1 MSLAFRLFGNFHWP
15 PLAHKRPVSSPEPIH
30 EAIREGLVEIF
41 FLPKDLDYP
50 NKLTALLRW
59 CPGKIIPKSP
69 DDQDFIGPQPD
80 KKTLSLFDL
89 TQGEQGSAL
98 AWWSNTDEV
107 ESSIIWLDGGT
118 NSPATEANDP
128 EVVNVSNAWTAFH
141 GAFLLQQFEDTT
153 LNVQWPLVSQ
163 CEYISDITSHSSLV
177 LYRIKKTP
185 QFRFNVHL
193 PLPVQRRQATTK
205 PPILNRNE
213 PAFPFCAIYNVQSNL
228 KDKGIVANSLVVGW
242 IGAYATKDP
251 KVVVS
256 YILEPENQPKLKG
269 KELPSE
275 LKLGKYGFAP
285 SRDENGR
292 FAKIYREL
300 KTSDGFWPA
309 DLKSSLKQV
318 LENYGFELGEGKEAA
333 ESLEEYQ
340 PNKLSLRFGNDPST
354 QHQSL
359 IYRISV
365 KSGFEKGKGDLSFNP
380 KKNLQLRLV
389 DELGGAIAKNVYYD
403 KDFFEGWLS
412 VSKQLFVDCEL
423 SWSIAEEDI
432 WSLER
437 SNDWRLKVQLRI
449 IWSEVL
455 EGKAA
460 LLAGNEAFSSGLLQH
475 ASYSMAVARNSMI
488 AGESGLPHSFLPSIN
503 FPGKQS
509 AQFCLYGTPVDAVMG
524 KNGLVSWGKSANPKG
539 WRRPQMRL
547 TLADPKFLTEVV
559 EHKVES
565 ENNNE
570 IDFELDS
577 IAFFQTPGV
586 VLKVR
591 LKHDNKWPHR
601 GDTDL
606 RNDES
611 YFASYKFEF
620 VSFSSKLP
628 WAGRLSA
635 LQFSGEDSKK
645 AVTIK
650 ETKNLFEEIK
660 MEEGLLRVGREGTA
674 QTNDLSHLVYP
685 NGTVA
690 VKITIPIPVSR
701 IEQIGIDTAR
711 ADRSGRP
718 APLLVPM
725 VTDLDDQKSTRVQY
739 WLIATEKISP
749 REDRWL
755 QADIYDNAA
764 ETGDR
769 SYVSI
774 SQEPFSILKF
784 TSRPLSDRGSAES
797 ASVATYSGDTRLW
810 QYKTVSDY
818 YHYVLPPQVV
828 GESADKPR
836 RLEIHDLTKDD
847 EQKLRPY
854 VSMQKGVALND
865 ETALRRRAV
874 EFRLTPSAEI
884 WIKPSDVKRG
894 YFMPESTSYEI
905 FRQYGEYGLGAQ
917 LAYLRA
923 EFLYGMPVGIDV
935 AKEMGIARASRVAEI
950 EALTGRLPGHARQG
964 ADKEQSARWNAIR
977 AAFARRPERLE
988 IWARDLDSTVDFTP
1002 ARFSTGVQFALRGSA
1017 VHRHPIGPD
1026 SGYKDA
1032 PLVGGEKPTEE
1043 TVAALPRHH
1052 PQGLSGGAL
1061 WPLESL
1067 NLFNILVKSPA
1078 SSGGTIEH
1086 IALSPIGGDA
1096 SQRAEFLDGKVAII
1110 SETRNGHVERQQVEV
1125 LGRICTF
1132 WHRAKHVV
1140 VYERTVNASAQFA
1153 PFREGDPD
1161 RTRSRR
1167 PILRK
1172 VREYIELLQPE
1183 RNYPDFTT
1191 AHQRTTGFLERV
1203 RFNSHI
1209 INVDSAW
1216 SSDVE
1221 KFGWKIPLW
1230 NRLSSRQR
1238 PQVYPLPDIAF
1249 VTTAEGEGERPIVA
1263 QECLDPDYLFFF
1275 ADFKAKTSDTNL
1287 WESRL
1292 SLDFPNM
1299 PAASEIVKYSDITS
1313 KKSLE
1318 KEEGAEPRRR
1328 AVGRFLPGLRQFTWR
1343 LAPVAQK
1350 TAINAGRAGK
1360 PIYVGL
1366 ESVTF
1371 MRANHFVKKKFDEN
1385 LGDLLVASSTLD
1397 RNSPTAK
1404 KLAAIGYWKAGGEN
1418 GDPVSN
1424 TMLEKYTS
1432 DKGELFKAIES
1443 ENFGDIKTLLDTLK
1457 TTELSKL
1464 KASLKAHL
1472 EKLAGGKVI
1481 SDFSK
1486 FTSLPENDGKFCDKL
1501 KQDAVGMVQRKEML
1515 IRTAIHDLV
1524 GDGELLLDR
1533 LLVDVYGNIAN
1544 KETFTANL
1552 VNNVL
1557 ARIQPL
1563 FNEASQDIGNI
1574 DEGVEKVRSALLDLE
1589 SEIEAV
1595 FKRTHQRIEQFV
1607 AGYDQSKPWSKTRR
1621 EAFNDGLT
1629 AAFSNVPDDIRA
1641 AIDETRQRMGIEL
1654 NNVSQ
1659 AIGGY
1664 AAKFLSN
1671 LTSAEIASKEI
1682 LRGVADLVDPFLIK
1696 ITSGLNALNVPAIG
1710 FAKTKI
1716 GTLIDDARN
1725 IKGDDDLK
1733 TKTVGALVTI
1743 KNGIGGSL
1751 KLIADGRAYAAE
1763 IDKQKNE
1770 AVGDITKAVEGV
1782 KTSLED
1788 LVKGLKVDADFLFSN
1803 SDEIG
1808 KKGGAQLK
1816 ADIDTFIIEG
1826 VRAQLAPI
1834 TGWIETSLSKIGTA
1848 IDASVL
1854 PIFESIETLQFG
1866 LLEKIRSIPQEII
1879 PIVDDVRDALQSAQ
1893 LALAPG
1899 NLVETLVRGHVIEPA
1914 VKLLFQQ
1921 LPDFPGP
1928 IDKDKYNEFL
1938 LARLLQFEETV
1949 GDVIRRIEDK
1959 VLDSLAEITSAC
1971 NTVYEGVEKVTE
1983 YFKDLAA
1990 DLDNV
1995 ITKKINEAYAG
2006 LEAVLS
2012 PIPDVKNLKK
2022 MFATLK
2028 SFDYSVR
2035 SLQNNLSRAYETAG
2049 VYADRVFD
2057 LASKLGSD
2065 LADGDLS
2072 AAPSNILKLYSAVTS
2087 APELAALKSDIDR
2100 IRAGFDE
2107 LGDVIDTTKATALFN
2122 QLGDELKG
2130 LGLSL
2135 PFDKISDR
2143 ILPADLSNFDIG
2155 KVFRNFGGAR
2165 LDRLFKGYKMPAGV
2179 RDAIKVTHDF
2189 DKKQARAWV
2198 QVDINAPMPG
2208 RRSLFSVGVFKAE
2221 FVDMHFV
2228 GQVRLEASKD
2238 QDKVSQTGFGRIGTK
2253 IDMVVGGQSMVSFE
2267 KFGLNFTKE
2276 KGLDIEFDP
2285 SNIRLNPQFKFIQ
2298 DFLSNLFGDEPG
2310 GLKIIKEGGMPVGIE
2325 HEFIIPPVSLNFG
2338 TSGVSNISIENR
2350 FKLIAYPDFMLA
2362 DRFNLSTVERPFI
2375 FSIFIIGGTGFIQIE
2390 AQYRPFDNELLVL
2403 VEAGAGGSASLAF
2416 AFGPFSGQIF
2426 ITLSG
2431 TLSYRKLIGKP
2442 GGGLSISV
2450 VLVIAG
2456 HVNVA
2461 GIVTIGITLMLR
2473 MTYRDNGQV
2482 DADGTLSVTIR
2493 ISKFFK
2499 LRARANVKYKL
2510 RGGKSETK
2518 FSSGVDTRTL
2528 VSAELK
2534 NIQQAASKLEQAR
2547 N

>member
-1 MSLAFRLFGNFHWP
+1 MSLGFRLFGNFHWP

-41 FLPKDLDYP
+41 FLPKYLDYP

-128 EVVNVSNAWTAFH
+128 EIVNVSNAWTAFH
-141 GAFLLQQFEDTT
+141 GAFLLQQFEDKA

-269 KELPSE
+269 KELPSQ
-275 LKLGKYGFAP
+275 LKLGRYGFAP

-318 LENYGFELGEGKEAA
+318 LENYGFGLGEGKEVA
-333 ESLEEYQ
+333 ESLEEYE

-354 QHQSL
+354 QRQSL

-365 KSGFEKGKGDLSFNP
+365 KSGFEKGKGDLSLNS
-380 KKNLQLRLV
+380 KKNLQLKLE
-389 DELGGAIAKNVYYD
+389 DELGGAIAKDVHYD
-403 KDFFEGWLS
+403 KDLFEGWLS
-412 VSKQLFVDCEL
+412 VGKRLFVDCEL
-423 SWSIAEEDI
+423 SWSIAKEDI
-432 WSLER
+432 WSFDR
-437 SNDWRLKVQLRI
+437 SNDWGLKVKLRI

-460 LLAGNEAFSSGLLQH
+460 LLAGKEAFSSGLLQH

-509 AQFCLYGTPVDAVMG
+509 AQFCLYGTPVEAVMG
-524 KNGLVSWGKSANPKG
+524 KNGLVSWGKSVSPKG
-539 WRRPQMRL
+539 WRRSQMRL
-547 TLADPKFLTEVV
+547 TLADPKSLIEVV
-559 EHKVES
+559 EHKVEN

-570 IDFELDS
+570 IDFELDA

-586 VLKVR
+586 VLNVR
-591 LKHDNKWPHR
+591 LKHDNEWPHR
-601 GDTDL
+601 GATDL

-611 YFASYKFEF
+611 YFASYKFELA
-620 VSFSSKLP
+620 SFPSKLP

-635 LQFSGEDSKK
+635 LQFSGEDNKK

-650 ETKNLFEEIK
+650 ETKNLSEEIK
-660 MEEGLLRVGREGTA
+660 MGKGLVRVGREGTA
-674 QTNDLSHLVYP
+674 QTNELSHLVYP

-964 ADKEQSARWNAIR
+964 ADKEQSARWNSIR

-1061 WPLESL
+1061 WPVESL
-1067 NLFNILVKSPA
+1067 NLFNILIRSPA

-1140 VYERTVNASAQFA
+1140 VYERTVNATAQFA
-1153 PFREGDPD
+1153 PLKEDDPD

-1203 RFNSHI
+1203 RFNSNI

-1221 KFGWKIPLW
+1221 NFGWKIPLW

-1287 WESRL
+1287 WEPRL

-1299 PAASEIVKYSDITS
+1299 PVASEIVKYSDIAA
-1313 KKSLE
+1313 KISLE
-1318 KEEGAEPRRR
+1318 KDGVTERRRR

-1343 LAPVAQK
+1343 LAPVPQK

-1360 PIYVGL
+1360 PVYVGL
-1366 ESVTF
+1366 ETVTF
-1371 MRANHFVKKKFDEN
+1371 MRASHVDPEPMRAVLVTVMEKAAEAIKYEETAETLGKIPYWKSNGEGSDGLNEKILNSLKNYTTKDGTLGTAIGTKDVKLVETALAN
-1385 LGDLLVASSTLD
+1385 LETDLLILKSGIS
-1397 RNSPTAK
+1397 
-1404 KLAAIGYWKAGGEN
+1404 GYLKERVKN
-1418 GDPVSN
+1418 
-1424 TMLEKYTS
+1424 LEFDDLTK
-1432 DKGELFKAIES
+1432 F
-1443 ENFGDIKTLLDTLK
+1443 N
-1457 TTELSKL
+1457 SKL
-1464 KASLKAHL
+1464 P
-1472 EKLAGGKVI
+1472 I
-1481 SDFSK
+1481 
-1486 FTSLPENDGKFCDKL
+1486 DGSFCDKL
-1501 KQDAVGMVQRKEML
+1501 KKDAVGMVQRKEML
-1515 IRTAIHDLV
+1515 IRTVIHDLV
-1524 GDGELLLDR
+1524 GDGEQLLDR
-1533 LLVDVYGNIAN
+1533 LLVDIDGNILN
-1544 KETFTANL
+1544 KEAFTANL
-1552 VNNVL
+1552 VNSSL
-1557 ARIQPL
+1557 ARIKPL

-1574 DEGVEKVRSALLDLE
+1574 DEGVEKVRSALFDLE

-1595 FKRTHQRIEQFV
+1595 FKRSRQRIEQFV
-1607 AGYDQSKPWSKTRR
+1607 SGYDQSKPWSVDRR
-1621 EAFNDGLT
+1621 NAFHEGLT

-1664 AAKFLSN
+1664 AAKFLTN

-1682 LRGVADLVDPFLIK
+1682 LRGVVDLVDPLLIK
-1696 ITSGLNALNVPAIG
+1696 ITSGLNALNVPAVG
-1710 FAKTKI
+1710 SPKKKI
-1716 GTLIDDARN
+1716 EKLLEDAGE
-1725 IKGDDDLK
+1725 ITDADLK
-1733 TKTVGALVTI
+1733 DKTVGALDTI
-1743 KNGIGGSL
+1743 KNGIEGSL

-1770 AVGDITKAVEGV
+1770 AVGDITKAIDGV

-1788 LVKGLKVDADFLFSN
+1788 MVKGLKEATDFLFANSN
-1803 SDEIG
+1803 KIG
-1808 KKGGAQLK
+1808 EDAKGKLIK
-1816 ADIDTFIIEG
+1816 ADIDTFVIEG

-1848 IDASVL
+1848 IDAQVL
-1854 PIFESIETLQFG
+1854 PIFESIETLRFG
-1866 LLEKIRSIPQEII
+1866 LLEKIRSVPQEII
-1879 PIVDDVRDALQSAQ
+1879 PMVDDVRDALQSAQ

-1938 LARLLQFEETV
+1938 LARLMQFEEIV
-1949 GDVIRRIEDK
+1949 GGVIKDLNVKALEALTE
-1959 VLDSLAEITSAC
+1959 VTSAC
-1971 NTVYEGVEKVTE
+1971 KAVYEGLEEVTDYFQSLAGDFEKSVEDKIVKA
-1983 YFKDLAA
+1983 FDDLKSALGPIDGKLKDAKRLFSA
-1990 DLDNV
+1990 L
-1995 ITKKINEAYAG
+1995 T
-2006 LEAVLS
+2006 
-2012 PIPDVKNLKK
+2012 
-2022 MFATLK
+2022 

-2035 SLQNNLSRAYETAG
+2035 SLQNNLSRAYETAN

-2057 LASKLGSD
+2057 LASKLK
-2065 LADGDLS
+2065 DGDLS

-2107 LGDVIDTTKATALFN
+2107 LGDVIDTTEATALFN
-2122 QLGDELKG
+2122 QLGDGLKA
-2130 LGLSL
+2130 LGLSF

-2143 ILPADLSNFDIG
+2143 IMVGDLSSFDIG
-2155 KVFRNFGGAR
+2155 QVFRGISGFD
-2165 LDRLFKGYKMPAGV
+2165 LSKLLKGQKVPAGV

-2189 DKKQARAWV
+2189 DKKRARAWV

-2285 SNIRLNPQFKFIQ
+2285 ANIRLNPQFKFIQ
-2298 DFLSNLFGDEPG
+2298 DFLSTLFGDEPG

-2510 RGGKSETK
+2510 RGGKSESK
-2518 FSSGVDTRTL
+2518 FSSEVGARKL
-2528 VSAELK
+2528 VNADLK
-2534 NIQQAASKLEQAR
+2534 NIQQAARKLEQAR